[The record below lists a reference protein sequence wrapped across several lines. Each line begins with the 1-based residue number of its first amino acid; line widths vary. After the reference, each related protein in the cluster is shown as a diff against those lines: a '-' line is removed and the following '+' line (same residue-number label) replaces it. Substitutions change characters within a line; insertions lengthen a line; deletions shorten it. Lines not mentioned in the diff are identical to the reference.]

1 MMKKKL
7 ALMCVAGVLVLG
19 MSACGGKKSDEE
31 AQETSQTTQTAEET
45 ETGTDAQEQTTEV
58 ERVSEREGYVGFQ
71 DLNIDEYVALT
82 DYKNLKVTAVRPVVD
97 DESIESYINNRL
109 LVGKITTRAVK
120 EGDVADI
127 DYVGRKDGVAFEG
140 GTASGYKL
148 AIGSGAFIPGFEDGL
163 VGVMPGE
170 TVDLNL
176 TFPENYPSEDMAGQ
190 EVVFT
195 VTVNNIEGSAL
206 YETVTPEEMAEM
218 GLSYKTKEEVWE
230 AGKTEVEKNA
240 EETYN
245 ANAKSAVVQKI
256 VEESTVK
263 SIPEYLIEEEAQNYN
278 HYLES
283 LAQAMYNMDLET
295 FVTNAYGVTM
305 EQYNTQ
311 MNEMFTETVKQ
322 YLVME
327 AVSRAEGIE
336 ITETMISEKADAEA
350 AEYGYASGEE
360 LISEV
365 GYATYRMSIVQ
376 DQVVE
381 RLMELVAVEEETVQ
395 ETTETE
401 EIKKT
406 ETNETTEAAE
416 EPTEH

>member
-1 MMKKKL
+1 MTL
-7 ALMCVAGVLVLG
+7 A
-19 MSACGGKKSDEE
+19 EH
-31 AQETSQTTQTAEET
+31 
-45 ETGTDAQEQTTEV
+45 
-58 ERVSEREGYVGFQ
+58 
-71 DLNIDEYVALT
+71 
-82 DYKNLKVTAVRPVVD
+82 KNLKVTDVRPSVD
-97 DESIESYINNRL
+97 DESIESYINSRL
-109 LVGKITTRAVK
+109 LVGKITSRAVK

-127 DYVGRKDGVAFEG
+127 DFEGKKDGVAFDG

-148 AIGSGAFIPGFEDGL
+148 AIGSGSFIPGFEDGL

-176 TFPENYPSEDMAGQ
+176 TFPENYTNAEMAGQ
-190 EVVFT
+190 DVVFT
-195 VTVNNIEGSAL
+195 VTVNSIEGSAS

-240 EETYN
+240 EETYK
-245 ANAKSAVVQKI
+245 ANAKSAVVQKV
-256 VEESTVK
+256 VEESTIK
-263 SIPEYLIEEEAQNYN
+263 SVPDYLVEEEAQNYN

-305 EQYNTQ
+305 EQYNAQ
-311 MNEMFTETVKQ
+311 MNEMFTDTVRQ

-336 ITETMISEKADAEA
+336 ISETMISEKADQEA
-350 AEYGYASGEE
+350 AEYGYTSGEE
-360 LISEV
+360 LIREV

-376 DQVVE
+376 EQVVE
-381 RLMELVAVEEETVQ
+381 RLMELITVEEEAVQ
-395 ETTETE
+395 ET
-401 EIKKT
+401 KT
-406 ETNETTEAAE
+406 TETTEAS
-416 EPTEH
+416 TES

>member
-1 MMKKKL
+1 MKKKM
-7 ALMCVAGVLVLG
+7 ALMCMAGILIFG
-19 MSACGGKKSDEE
+19 MSACGEKKSDEDV
-31 AQETSQTTQTAEET
+31 QETSHTTQTAEDTQTDT
-45 ETGTDAQEQTTEV
+45 EEQEQTTEA
-58 ERVSEREGYVGFQ
+58 EPVSEREGYVGFQ
-71 DLNIDEYVALT
+71 DLNIEEYVTLA
-82 DYKNLKVTAVRPVVD
+82 DYKNLKVTAVRPAVD
-97 DESIESYINNRL
+97 DESIESYINSRL
-109 LVGKITTRAVK
+109 LVGKITSRAVK

-127 DYVGRKDGVAFEG
+127 DFEGKKDGVAFDG

-148 AIGSGAFIPGFEDGL
+148 AIGSGSFIPGLEDGL

-176 TFPENYPSEDMAGQ
+176 TFPENYTNAEMAGQ
-190 EVVFT
+190 DVVFT
-195 VTVNNIEGSAL
+195 VTVNSIEGSAS

-240 EETYN
+240 EETYK
-245 ANAKSAVVQKI
+245 ANAKSAVVQKV
-256 VEESTVK
+256 VEESTIK
-263 SIPEYLIEEEAQNYN
+263 SVPDYLVEEEAQNYN

-305 EQYNTQ
+305 EQYNAQ
-311 MNEMFTETVKQ
+311 MNEMFTDTVRQ

-336 ITETMISEKADAEA
+336 ISETMISEKADQEA
-350 AEYGYASGEE
+350 AEYGYTSGEE
-360 LISEV
+360 LIREV

-376 DQVVE
+376 EQVVE
-381 RLMELVAVEEETVQ
+381 RLMELITVEEEAVQ
-395 ETTETE
+395 ET
-401 EIKKT
+401 KT
-406 ETNETTEAAE
+406 TETTEAS
-416 EPTEH
+416 TES

>member
-1 MMKKKL
+1 MKKKIVNNKL
-7 ALMCVAGVLVLG
+7 ALMCMAGVLLFGV
-19 MSACGGKKSDEE
+19 SACGEKKQGED
-31 AQETSQTTQTAEET
+31 AQETAQTTQASGEASPETASQEEST
-45 ETGTDAQEQTTEV
+45 VLEP
-58 ERVSEREGYVGFQ
+58 VSEREGYVGFQ
-71 DLNIDEYVALT
+71 DLNIEEYVTLA
-82 DYKNLKVTAVRPVVD
+82 DYKNLKVTAVRPAVD
-97 DESIESYINNRL
+97 DESIESYINSRL
-109 LVGKITTRAVK
+109 LVGKITSRAVK

-127 DYVGRKDGVAFEG
+127 DFEGKKDGVAFEG

-148 AIGSGAFIPGFEDGL
+148 AIGSGSFIPGFEDGL

-176 TFPENYPSEDMAGQ
+176 TFPENYTNAEMAGQ
-190 EVVFT
+190 DVVFT
-195 VTVNNIEGSAL
+195 VTVNSIEGSAS

-240 EETYN
+240 EETYK
-245 ANAKSAVVQKI
+245 ANAKSAVVQKV
-256 VEESTVK
+256 VEESTIK
-263 SIPEYLIEEEAQNYN
+263 SVPDYLVEEEAQNYN

-305 EQYNTQ
+305 EQYNAQ
-311 MNEMFTETVKQ
+311 MNEMFTDTVRQ

-336 ITETMISEKADAEA
+336 ISETMISEKAGQEA
-350 AEYGYASGEE
+350 AEYGYTSGEE
-360 LISEV
+360 LIHEV

-381 RLMELVAVEEETVQ
+381 RLMELITVEEEAVQ
-395 ETTETE
+395 ETETA
-401 EIKKT
+401 
-406 ETNETTEAAE
+406 ETTEAS
-416 EPTEH
+416 TES